1 VQQYTLSSFNP
12 LQVANIKSKYY
23 SLKELMNLRIGN
35 AVVQYNGTGVVGV
48 TRRDH
53 SRVSESFSAEVDT

>member
-1 VQQYTLSSFNP
+1 M
-12 LQVANIKSKYY
+12 ANIKSKYY